1 MRMVLL
7 GWFGSGEVAKMYD
20 VVIVGA
26 GVVGCCVA
34 RELSRYQL
42 RIGVLEKEEDVC
54 SGTSK
59 ANSGI
64 VHAGFDAKP
73 GSKKALLNVRGNQR
87 MAKLAQELDVSFR
100 QNGSLVLCF
109 QEEEIPKLEAL
120 LENGRR
126 NGVSGL
132 RILSGSEVRQME
144 PNLSPNVA
152 AALYAPTGGIVCP
165 FELTIAMAENACANG
180 VEFRFHTQVQAVE
193 KQDKGFLIRTT
204 QGDFTTRLV
213 INAAGLYSD
222 ELHNMVS
229 ERKRTIIPRKGEYCL
244 MDKQAG
250 DFVDKTIFQLPTQWG
265 KGVLI
270 TPTAHGNLLIGPTAL
285 DLLDREDTA
294 TTAQGLAEVV
304 EKAKQ
309 SGEGIP
315 LHQVITSFAGLRAHE
330 ENGDFV
336 IGEAENA
343 PGFYDLLGIES
354 PGLTSS
360 PAIGELVAQWVEET
374 LHPARNFQ
382 FVGTREKIRRVRE
395 ADPETVNQWIA
406 ENPAYGKIVCRCCQ
420 VTEGEIVDAIRRP
433 VGARSMDGIK
443 RRTRAG
449 MGQCQAGFCTPK
461 TLEILA
467 RELGVN
473 PQEITK
479 AGEGSGILEQEGN
492 P

>member
-1 MRMVLL
+1 
-7 GWFGSGEVAKMYD
+7 MYD
-20 VVIVGA
+20 VVVIGA
-26 GVVGCCVA
+26 GAVGCCVA
-34 RELSRYQL
+34 RELSQYQL
-42 RIGVLEKEEDVC
+42 HIGVLEKEEDVC

-73 GSKKALLNVRGNQR
+73 GSKKALLNVLGNQR
-87 MAKLAQELDVSFR
+87 MAELAQELDFSFR

-120 LENGRR
+120 LENGRQ

-132 RILSGSEVRQME
+132 QILSGGEVRQME
-144 PNLSPNVA
+144 PNLSPHVA

-165 FELTIAMAENACANG
+165 FELTIAMAENACVNG

-193 KQDKGFLIRTT
+193 KQEKGFLLHTN
-204 QGDFTTRLV
+204 QGDFAARLV
-213 INAAGLYSD
+213 INAAGLFSD
-222 ELHNMVS
+222 TLHNMVS
-229 ERKRTIIPRKGEYCL
+229 KRKRTIIPRKGEYCL

-250 DFVDKTIFQLPTQWG
+250 GFVDKTIFQLPTQWG

-270 TPTAHGNLLIGPTAL
+270 TPTVHGNLLIGPTAL
-285 DLLDREDTA
+285 DILDPEDTA

-304 EKAKQ
+304 EKAKR
-309 SGEGIP
+309 SAEGIP
-315 LHQVITSFAGLRAHE
+315 LRQVITSFAGLRAHE
-330 ENGDFV
+330 EDGDFV
-336 IGEAENA
+336 IGEAEDV

-354 PGLTSS
+354 PGLTSA
-360 PAIGELVAQWVEET
+360 PAIGELVAQWVAET
-374 LHPARNFQ
+374 LRPARNSH

-395 ADPETVNQWIA
+395 AYPETVNQWIA
-406 ENPAYGKIVCRCCQ
+406 ENPAYGKMVCRCCQ

-433 VGARSMDGIK
+433 LGARSMDGIK

-461 TLEILA
+461 ALELLA
-467 RELGVN
+467 RELGAD
-473 PQEITK
+473 PREITK
-479 AGEGSGILEQEGN
+479 AGEGSRILEQEGC

>member
-270 TPTAHGNLLIGPTAL
+270 TPTAHGNLL
-285 DLLDREDTA
+285 DRKS
-294 TTAQGLAEVV
+294 VV
-304 EKAKQ
+304 
-309 SGEGIP
+309 
-315 LHQVITSFAGLRAHE
+315 
-330 ENGDFV
+330 
-336 IGEAENA
+336 
-343 PGFYDLLGIES
+343 
-354 PGLTSS
+354 
-360 PAIGELVAQWVEET
+360 
-374 LHPARNFQ
+374 
-382 FVGTREKIRRVRE
+382 
-395 ADPETVNQWIA
+395 
-406 ENPAYGKIVCRCCQ
+406 
-420 VTEGEIVDAIRRP
+420 
-433 VGARSMDGIK
+433 
-443 RRTRAG
+443 
-449 MGQCQAGFCTPK
+449 
-461 TLEILA
+461 
-467 RELGVN
+467 
-473 PQEITK
+473 
-479 AGEGSGILEQEGN
+479 
-492 P
+492 